1 MSQLQVLSSL
11 PQVERIR
18 FFSIREADV
27 RGEDREA
34 LMREVP
40 KLEMIE
46 PVFHPVHLFRYPRYV
61 PRVVWL
67 RAIHG
72 VPYVVGKW
80 DSPAV
85 REALRRELVDGGVEV
100 LSLGGPGISPFL
112 PLGRGLKP
120 DPRAGARPVNGEN
133 ARVAQVARRQPG
145 L

>member
-18 FFSIREADV
+18 FFSIRETEV
-27 RGEDREA
+27 RGEDPEA

-85 REALRRELVDGGVEV
+85 REALRRELVDGGVEIV
-100 LSLGGPGISPFL
+100 LLDCPGSSHYL
-112 PLGRGLKP
+112 PPVRSLKP
-120 DPRAGARPVNGEN
+120 DARAVLR
-133 ARVAQVARRQPG
+133 QVHM
-145 L
+145 